1 MKAQK
6 VFSALTAVAL
16 NVAMAGQVYAETAST
31 DAVVETSQTRTET
44 TSTKTKNA
52 TSTTTTTTTEK
63 PATGAKR
70 PRIGLALGGGGSRG
84 SAHVG
89 VLKVLLEE
97 GVPIDMIAGTSIGS
111 VVGGFYAA
119 GVPVD
124 ELEAQFQN
132 DTFIKEFMPWP
143 LMVRLALEPIIFTP
157 RLVGYHPYD
166 GLYKGGKFRKYAERL
181 SGHTSIESLNMPFAA
196 VVTNVVTGATCRIT
210 AGDLGTALQASTAVP
225 GLKKPVQI
233 GEQLYCDGGLVCNVP
248 TRHVREM
255 GADFIIAVNID
266 EFLPEVPLK
275 TFRKAGSMSTQALK
289 IQLAT
294 EDDTSCKAADVFL
307 HPDTTGITLISRKKS
322 DAQRGIEAGIKAAR
336 EAMPE
341 IKRKLLAVGIVLKPV
356 NPKVSTTST
365 DAK

>member
-6 VFSALTAVAL
+6 VFSAFTALAL
-16 NVAMAGQVYAETAST
+16 GLAMAGQVNAQDS
-31 DAVVETSQTRTET
+31 STET
-44 TSTKTKNA
+44 VSEKSKTKTKTSTA

-63 PATGAKR
+63 STTTVKR
-70 PRIGLALGGGGSRG
+70 PLIGLALGGGGSRG

-97 GVPIDMIAGTSIGS
+97 GVPIDLIAGTSIGS

-119 GVPVD
+119 GVSVD

-132 DTFIKEFMPWP
+132 NTFIKEFMPWP
-143 LMVRLALEPIIFTP
+143 LMLRLALSPIIFTP
-157 RLVGYHPYD
+157 RLIGYHPYD

-181 SGHTSIESLNMPFAA
+181 SGHTKIESLNMPFAA
-196 VVTNVVTGATCRIT
+196 ICTNVVTGSTCRIT

-233 GEQLYCDGGLVCNVP
+233 GDHLYCDGGLVCNVP

-255 GADFIIAVNID
+255 GADFIIAINID
-266 EFLPEVPLK
+266 EYLPDVPLK
-275 TFRKAGSMSTQALK
+275 TFRKAGSMSQQALR

-294 EDDTSCKAADVFL
+294 EDDVSCKAADIFL

-322 DAQRGIEAGIKAAR
+322 DAQRGIEAGVKAAR

-341 IKRKLLAVGIVLKPV
+341 IKRKLLERGIVLKPAGS
-356 NPKVSTTST
+356 KISTTSYV
-365 DAK
+365 AK

>member
-6 VFSALTAVAL
+6 VFSAFTALAL
-16 NVAMAGQVYAETAST
+16 GLAMAGQVYAQDSST
-31 DAVVETSQTRTET
+31 DTVTET
-44 TSTKTKNA
+44 TKTKTKTPN
-52 TSTTTTTTTEK
+52 STTTITTTTEK
-63 PATGAKR
+63 STTTLKDKK

-97 GVPIDMIAGTSIGS
+97 GVPIDLIAGTSIGS

-143 LMVRLALEPIIFTP
+143 LMVRLAFSPIIFTP
-157 RLVGYHPYD
+157 RLIGYHPYD

-181 SGHTSIESLNMPFAA
+181 SGHTNIENLNMPFAA

-266 EFLPEVPLK
+266 EYLPEVPLK
-275 TFRKAGSMSTQALK
+275 TFRKAGSMSTQALR

-294 EDDTSCKAADVFL
+294 EDDTSCKAADVSL

-322 DAQRGIEAGIKAAR
+322 DAQRGIEAGVKAAR

-341 IKRKLLAVGIVLKPV
+341 IKRKLLALGIVLKPV
-356 NPKVSTTST
+356 NSKVSTTSYK
-365 DAK
+365 AQ